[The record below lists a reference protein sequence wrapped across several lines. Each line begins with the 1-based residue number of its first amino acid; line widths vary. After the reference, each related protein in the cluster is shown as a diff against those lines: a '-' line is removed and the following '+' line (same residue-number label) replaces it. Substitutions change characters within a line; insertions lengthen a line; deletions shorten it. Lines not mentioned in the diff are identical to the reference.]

1 VRSRT
6 THRFRQALATLP
18 GEVHRTAKRAYT
30 LFKENPRHPSLRFR
44 LVHPTEPIYSI
55 RVGLHHRAIGWVEGD
70 VVVWFWIGSH
80 ADYDALISQLRGRN
94 PLT

>member
-1 VRSRT
+1 
-6 THRFRQALATLP
+6 
-18 GEVHRTAKRAYT
+18 
-30 LFKENPRHPSLRFR
+30 
-44 LVHPTEPIYSI
+44 
-55 RVGLHHRAIGWVEGD
+55 LHHRAIGWVEGD